1 MVLLSICRCL
11 KIKNSISSPISS
23 LLTSSESLSLLYS
36 SATGKDGPIHM
47 MKRNYAV
54 KGKEA
59 WERQQARLARLP
71 FRRDGRPRDV
81 KKKAF
86 RDWYDKQRIYMSLHD
101 RRARQQKLEFQIRVM
116 TVVERLPIVTP
127 DLPKWEKD
135 YLDLR
140 DYLDCFGRVYPEEAG
155 IMDPEGDDPGDD
167 YYTDEELFA
176 MLPEGLKPAPRITE
190 ADISGNIHT
199 QDRKLMH
206 KVFLLIQEKDLSWT
220 FPSTL
225 VRTEETLLQAAKRA
239 ILETAGPQLE
249 LYCPS
254 NCPLA
259 VRMNVFSDNMKNVTN
274 YYGEKTFLYKVQRDG
289 GDATMKTFDRNVV
302 VDYGWLMKDEI
313 TERVP
318 KSETIFYRY
327 ML

>member
-1 MVLLSICRCL
+1 MIVLSICKCL
-11 KIKNSISSPISS
+11 KISSIPRPISYVFASSDPSS
-23 LLTSSESLSLLYS
+23 LLSSC
-36 SATGKDGPIHM
+36 ANGKDVPIHM

-71 FRRDGRPRDV
+71 FRRDGRPRGV

-86 RDWYDKQRIYMSLHD
+86 REWYDKQRIYMSLHD
-101 RRARQQKLEFQIRVM
+101 RRARLQNLEFQIRVM

-140 DYLDCFGRVYPEEAG
+140 DYLDCYGKVYPEEAG

-190 ADISGNIHT
+190 ADKSGNIHT

-206 KVFLLIQEKDLSWT
+206 KLFLLIQGKDLRWT
-220 FPSTL
+220 FPSAL
-225 VRTEETLLQAAKRA
+225 VRTDETLLQAAKRA
-239 ILETAGPQLE
+239 IVETAGPQLE

-259 VRMNVFSDNMKNVTN
+259 VRMNVFPHNERTVAN
-274 YYGEKTFLYKVQRDG
+274 YYGEKIFLFKVQRDD
-289 GDATMKTFDRNVV
+289 GDATMKTFNRNAV
-302 VDYGWLMKDEI
+302 VDYGWLMKDEVM
-313 TERVP
+313 ERVH